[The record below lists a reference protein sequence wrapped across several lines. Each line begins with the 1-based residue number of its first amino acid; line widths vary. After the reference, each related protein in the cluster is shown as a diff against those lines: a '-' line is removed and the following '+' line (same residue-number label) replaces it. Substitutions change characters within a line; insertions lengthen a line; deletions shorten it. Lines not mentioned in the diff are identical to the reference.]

1 MESAF
6 HPELIF
12 GPARADSLP
21 VFGRPDPGPLQIKP
35 GDVNHYAVSADGQKF
50 LVLEPERTRGEPL
63 TILLDWTT
71 RLEHR

>member
-1 MESAF
+1 MALSVTTGLTFDVGATTTLF
-6 HPELIF
+6 KTN
-12 GPARADSLP
+12 
-21 VFGRPDPGPLQIKP
+21 IKP

>member
-1 MESAF
+1 MIA
-6 HPELIF
+6 
-12 GPARADSLP
+12 LP
-21 VFGRPDPGPLQIKP
+21 VTTGLTFDVGATTMLFPTNIRP

-50 LVLEPERTRGEPL
+50 LVLEPERTRGESL